1 MILDQIDWAIIVAF
15 FVVTLAIGVWVSRKA
30 GSSAAEFF
38 LSGRN
43 MPWWLLGV
51 SMVATTFSADT
62 PNLVTDIVRQNGV
75 SGNWV
80 WWAFL
85 LTGMLTVFVYAK
97 LWRRSKVMTDLEFY
111 EQRYSG
117 KAAAFLRGFRAIY
130 LGVFFNIMIMAAV
143 SLAAIKIGGV
153 MLGLSPVQTLL
164 IASVV
169 TVAYSSLGGLRGVII
184 TDFVQFAI
192 AMVGAVWAAYV
203 VLSMPEVGGLDQLLA
218 HESVKGKLNVLPDF
232 SDMNVLIPVLILPL
246 AVQWWSV
253 WYPGAEPGG
262 GGYIA
267 QRMLSAKSEK
277 HAMGATLLFNLAHY
291 ALRPWPWIIIALAS
305 LVIFPMS
312 IDSDQKMKV
321 SPAAVTLLNK
331 EVQTK
336 DVDFLVSRIAAKKD
350 EAEKENKR
358 KIAQSYT
365 KLGIYVAAHHDDL
378 KVKSLAYLN
387 KLDYSKN
394 QEKSDPLKFNSLVA
408 LQLKFPHVP
417 INKLGQDLSYSGML
431 TFLPVGL
438 LGLVIASLIAAFM
451 STISTHLNWGSSY
464 VVNDFY
470 KRFVKPEAKDK
481 ELVAVGRVSTVILM
495 VFAAVFA
502 LLLENALQ
510 AFNILLQI
518 GAGTGLI
525 FILRWFW
532 WRINAYT
539 EIVAMFFSFFLAIYF
554 QIIHPALGFAAIPAH
569 IQLVLGVAL
578 TTLAWVITTLV
589 TRPTDDPT
597 LQKFYL
603 LTTPGGP
610 GWKKVRQNIQASGV
624 ALDQTSNDW
633 QLPLE
638 ILGMVVGCFTVYSAL
653 FATGF
658 WLYGKTTPAL
668 ILTLLGVAG
677 GFALFK
683 IWGKL
688 RTK

>member
-1 MILDQIDWAIIVAF
+1 MILGQIDWAIIVAF
-15 FVVTLAIGVWVSRKA
+15 FVVSLAIGLWVSKKA
-30 GSSAAEFF
+30 GSSASEFF

-43 MPWWLLGV
+43 MPWWLLGI

-130 LGVFFNIMIMAAV
+130 LGVFFNVMIMAAV

-153 MLGLSPVQTLL
+153 MLGLTPVQTLL
-164 IASVV
+164 IASVI
-169 TVAYSSLGGLRGVII
+169 TVVYSSLGGLRGVII
-184 TDFVQFAI
+184 TDFIQFVI
-192 AMVGAVWAAYV
+192 AMIGAVWAANV
-203 VLSMPEVGGLDQLLA
+203 VINLPKVNGLNNLLT
-218 HESVKGKLNVLPDF
+218 HENVVGKLSVLPDF
-232 SDMNVLIPVLILPL
+232 NSFETLVPVFILPL

-253 WYPGAEPGG
+253 WYPGSEPGG
-262 GGYIA
+262 GGYVA

-305 LVIFPMS
+305 LIIYPDIESLQNAFPN
-312 IDSDQKMKV
+312 IDPKV
-321 SPAAVTLLNK
+321 VK
-331 EVQTK
+331 
-336 DVDFLVSRIAAKKD
+336 
-350 EAEKENKR
+350 
-358 KIAQSYT
+358 
-365 KLGIYVAAHHDDL
+365 DDL
-378 KVKSLAYLN
+378 AY
-387 KLDYSKN
+387 
-394 QEKSDPLKFNSLVA
+394 PAMLV
-408 LQLKFPHVP
+408 
-417 INKLGQDLSYSGML
+417 
-431 TFLPVGL
+431 FLPAGL
-438 LGLVIASLIAAFM
+438 IGLVIASLIAAFM

-464 VVNDFY
+464 IVNDFY
-470 KRFVKPEAKDK
+470 QRFIKPEASDK
-481 ELVAVGRVSTVILM
+481 ELVTVGRISTVVLM
-495 VFAAVFA
+495 ALAAMFA
-502 LLLENALQ
+502 LLLQNALQ

-539 EIVAMFFSFFLAIYF
+539 EIVAMFFSFLLAIYF
-554 QIIHPALGFAAIPAH
+554 QIVHTSLGFAPIPNH
-569 IQLVLGVAL
+569 IQLLLGVGL
-578 TTLAWVITTLV
+578 TTIAWLVTTFV
-589 TRPTDDPT
+589 TRPTDDKT
-597 LQKFYL
+597 LRSFYL

-610 GWKKVRQNIQASGV
+610 GWKRIRQQISDTGMNITDKDS
-624 ALDQTSNDW
+624 DW

-638 ILGMVVGCFTVYSAL
+638 ILGMVIGCFTVYSAL

-658 WLYGKTTPAL
+658 WLYGKTTPAT
-668 ILTLLGVAG
+668 ILTLVGGAG
-677 GFALFK
+677 AFGLFK

-688 RTK
+688 KTRTES